1 MKTQDLRQKSV
12 EELNQEL
19 LEQLKADM
27 KLRMQKATGQV
38 SQTHQFKQI
47 RRDIARIKTVL
58 NEMQAGNA

>member
-19 LEQLKADM
+19 IEQLKADL
-27 KLRMQKATGQV
+27 KLRMQNATGQIA
-38 SQTHQFKQI
+38 QTHQFKQI

>member
-19 LEQLKADM
+19 IEQLKADL
-27 KLRMQKATGQV
+27 KLRMRNATGQV
-38 SQTHQFKQI
+38 AQTHQFKQI

-58 NEMQAGNA
+58 NEMQAGKA